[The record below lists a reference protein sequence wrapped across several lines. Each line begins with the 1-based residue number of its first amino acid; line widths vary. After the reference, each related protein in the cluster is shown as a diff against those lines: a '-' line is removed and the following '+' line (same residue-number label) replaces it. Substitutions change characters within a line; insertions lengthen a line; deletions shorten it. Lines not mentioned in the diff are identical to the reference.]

1 MDEINILAATA
12 AAAPNHCDGDSPVVC
27 ILGVSSDFFW
37 NHFCSMW
44 PSVSVDNAHVAHAHG
59 EHFEL
64 SAACMLLLV
73 ILFCIFTCSWLLV
86 NSCSGKDDTVLMVE
100 LQTKNEGPHEVGA
113 SNQEKARIVNLHE
126 PSSKAVADGAQQ
138 Q

>member
-37 NHFCSMW
+37 NHFCGMW
-44 PSVSVDNAHVAHAHG
+44 LSVRVDNAHIAHAHG

-64 SAACMLLLV
+64 SAARMLLLV
-73 ILFCIFTCSWLLV
+73 ILFTW
-86 NSCSGKDDTVLMVE
+86 SCSGKDNTVLMIE
-100 LQTKNEGPHEVGA
+100 LQIKVHEG
-113 SNQEKARIVNLHE
+113 L
-126 PSSKAVADGAQQ
+126 
-138 Q
+138 